1 MAVAMGSTSMTMF
14 VVAGATLVVFA
25 LGFALYPLWRSRP
38 WLGAGVGLALAAV
51 TAALY
56 LAIGTPAALNP
67 RQVKAPQTLAEAVTQ
82 LEAELERDP
91 NQIEGWRLLASAY
104 TAEGLSEKARDAYAR
119 AVKLAPDNP
128 DLLAEAAEAR
138 ALAMP
143 DRRFD
148 AEAVSMLQHAL
159 QQQPMHQRARW
170 FLGIAQRQAEQPA
183 EAAKTWEPL
192 LAVVDARTAASL
204 LEQINGA
211 RLEAGLEPMQAPA
224 QTPAQAARPAVAG
237 PGLTVKVS
245 LAPAL
250 AAKLPANASL
260 FVLARQ
266 PNGAPMPVA
275 VEKHAAKDFPIEV
288 RLDDGDSPM
297 PTMKLSQLA
306 QVQVLARISA
316 SGNAIPQPGDLAS
329 APAIARVADNGTVE
343 IVIDRVVE

>member
-14 VVAGATLVVFA
+14 VVAGAALVVFA

-38 WLGAGVGLALAAV
+38 WLGAGVGLALAGV

-67 RQVKAPQTLAEAVTQ
+67 QQVKAPQTLAEAVTQ

-104 TAEGLSEKARDAYAR
+104 TAEGLSAKARDAYAR

-148 AEAVSMLQHAL
+148 AEAVAMLQHAL

-224 QTPAQAARPAVAG
+224 KTAAAASAG
-237 PGLTVKVS
+237 PGITIKVS

-250 AAKLPANASL
+250 AAKLPTNASL

-266 PNGAPMPVA
+266 TSGAPMPVA

-306 QVQVLARISA
+306 EVQVLARISA
-316 SGNAIPQPGDLAS
+316 SGNAIPQAGDLAS
-329 APAIARVADNGTVE
+329 APTTARVADSGTVE
-343 IVIDRVVE
+343 IVVDRVVE

>member
-14 VVAGATLVVFA
+14 AIAGATLVVFA

-67 RQVKAPQTLAEAVTQ
+67 QQVKAPQTLAEAVTQ
-82 LEAELERDP
+82 LEVELERDP

-104 TAEGLSEKARDAYAR
+104 TAEGLHKKARDAYAR

-138 ALAMP
+138 ALATP

-148 AEAVSMLQHAL
+148 AEAVAMLQHAL
-159 QQQPMHQRARW
+159 KQQPMHQRARW

-224 QTPAQAARPAVAG
+224 QTPAQTAAAAG

-250 AAKLPANASL
+250 AAKLPANASV

-266 PNGAPMPVA
+266 TSGAPMPVA
-275 VEKHAAKDFPIEV
+275 VEKLAAKDFPIEV

-306 QVQVLARISA
+306 QVQVLARVSA
-316 SGNAIPQPGDLAS
+316 SGNAIPQPGDFAS
-329 APAIARVADNGTVE
+329 TPAIARVTGNGKVE

>member
-1 MAVAMGSTSMTMF
+1 MTMF
-14 VVAGATLVVFA
+14 VIAGATLVVFA

-38 WLGAGVGLALAAV
+38 WLGAGVGVTLAAV

-67 RQVKAPQTLAEAVTQ
+67 QQVKAPQTLAEAVTQ

-148 AEAVSMLQHAL
+148 AEAVAMLQHAL

-192 LAVVDARTAASL
+192 LAVVDARTASSL

-211 RLEAGLEPMQAPA
+211 RLEAGLEPMQAPT
-224 QTPAQAARPAVAG
+224 QTAQAATAG

-266 PNGAPMPVA
+266 TSGAPMPVA
-275 VEKHAAKDFPIEV
+275 VEKHAAKDFPVEV

-306 QVQVLARISA
+306 QVQVLARVSA

-329 APAIARVADNGTVE
+329 APTIARVAGNGTVE

>member
-1 MAVAMGSTSMTMF
+1 MTMF
-14 VVAGATLVVFA
+14 AIAGATLVVFA

-67 RQVKAPQTLAEAVTQ
+67 QQVKAPQTLAEAVTQ
-82 LEAELERDP
+82 LEVELDRDP

-104 TAEGLSEKARDAYAR
+104 TAQGLHEKARDAYAR

-138 ALAMP
+138 ALATP

-148 AEAVSMLQHAL
+148 AEAVAMLQHAL
-159 QQQPMHQRARW
+159 KQQPMHQRARW

-192 LAVVDARTAASL
+192 LAVVDPRTAASL

-211 RLEAGLEPMQAPA
+211 RLEAGLEPMQPPA
-224 QTPAQAARPAVAG
+224 PAQAAAAG

-250 AAKLPANASL
+250 AAKLPANASV

-266 PNGAPMPVA
+266 TSGAPMPVA
-275 VEKHAAKDFPIEV
+275 VEKLAAKDFPIEV

-306 QVQVLARISA
+306 QVQVLARVSA
-316 SGNAIPQPGDLAS
+316 SGNAIPQPGDFAS
-329 APAIARVADNGTVE
+329 APATARVAGNGTVE
-343 IVIDRVVE
+343 ILIDRVVE